1 MRRYLLTYSYIG
13 SNFRGVQKNLDLED
27 KLKGDPESVQGIL
40 EIAIKRFKPA
50 NCPKVVVSSR
60 TDIGVHALEN
70 SAHVDLDHPQVD
82 CPTWPEYMLYG
93 MNRYFSKAHADLWI
107 KNIQAVPDTFHAR
120 FSAKSRTYLYRLAIL
135 KPCQCQDAINQYSIS
150 VPMGEWKRCCFI
162 GNSNFDVD
170 KVRKAASFFIGLKDF
185 QAFTRPASHHPEGY
199 STIRHIN
206 EMTITPGLPMINSIH
221 DSRYNLYNFWDIV
234 VNAKSFCYRQV
245 RRMVAVLIAVAQNK
259 IELDEVKLMIED
271 PQNNGW
277 NPRATTAPPHG
288 LFLTKVE
295 YDPQDL
301 IIPKQTE
308 EETTKEIRSI
318 CD

>member
-60 TDIGVHALEN
+60 
-70 SAHVDLDHPQVD
+70 
-82 CPTWPEYMLYG
+82 
-93 MNRYFSKAHADLWI
+93 I